1 PAEIAKAV
9 NLPIGRRS
17 FSHGVSYLAPR
28 ALLTFV
34 YAEFAV
40 WHETCSFL
48 DRTSNV
54 RQLTNRRG
62 NSMGTKATAMTLV
75 AVLALGMLAIP
86 GTASAAKAQQ
96 APGAANQ
103 CGAKIRLQATPAG
116 QALAAAGNASKRV
129 SKGRQVFVVEVNGL
143 IPAGTVFA
151 VFVNGTTL

>member
-1 PAEIAKAV
+1 
-9 NLPIGRRS
+9 
-17 FSHGVSYLAPR
+17 
-28 ALLTFV
+28 
-34 YAEFAV
+34 
-40 WHETCSFL
+40 
-48 DRTSNV
+48 
-54 RQLTNRRG
+54 
-62 NSMGTKATAMTLV
+62 MGTKATAMTLV

-151 VFVNGTTL
+151 VFVNGTTLAGTLTMALPLGAVRSVGALDLDTNLGALPLGVDPVCAITSVVVSDLAGNIILSGSF